1 MEDSPLWKDP
11 TFVSIAKQAAIYLG
25 LLILLL
31 LVINKVIKPAIQTM
45 NNSLASPPSSQQLLA
60 SVGADES
67 EQKALPDPSRQN
79 ELRLNQVRNLAQQ
92 DPRAVAE
99 VVKQWVGKNE

>member
-1 MEDSPLWKDP
+1 
-11 TFVSIAKQAAIYLG
+11 
-25 LLILLL
+25 
-31 LVINKVIKPAIQTM
+31 
-45 NNSLASPPSSQQLLA
+45 
-60 SVGADES
+60 VGADES
-67 EQKALPDPSRQN
+67 EQKALPDPSSQN